1 MLEPEIL
8 QRLRAG
14 TAGDGMSVIIADKVN
29 HSSYYEPV
37 LTLLRFSALIAVE
50 KIFWGVQVI
59 KNLSSKCRHPD
70 NKTV

>member
-29 HSSYYEPV
+29 HSSCYERV
-37 LTLLRFSALIAVE
+37 LTLLRSSGLIAVE
-50 KIFWGVQVI
+50 KIF
-59 KNLSSKCRHPD
+59 
-70 NKTV
+70 

>member
-1 MLEPEIL
+1 
-8 QRLRAG
+8 
-14 TAGDGMSVIIADKVN
+14 MSVIIADKVN